1 MTSQMRNDS
10 GRKTESA
17 PGRRRPYLSVL
28 LLGAYLALLALGTIG
43 ELFKVEWILNLP
55 WFLPP
60 GKF

>member
-1 MTSQMRNDS
+1 MQNDS
-10 GRKTESA
+10 DKKIEPA
-17 PGRRRPYLSVL
+17 PGSRRRTRVGVL

-43 ELFKVEWILNLP
+43 ELFDVEWILNLP